1 MDKFWKLAALLLA
14 FFLGGLCVYTFGPR
28 QENTIVQNNTI
39 REKPVYITGSTT
51 AGSKTEV
58 VYVPK
63 ESVTVTNSD
72 GSTSVVREQT
82 DVELN
87 STQPAVTL
95 KVNGEQM
102 RMSLLPGESKKFE
115 AGKLVLNQS
124 TEANIKLEI
133 PVIDKTRKNAVS
145 YGFNSRRL
153 EEIGYRH
160 RFSKNFGYYVRGEG
174 RLFTGRSEL
183 KEGGAGL
190 ELYF

>member
-102 RMSLLPGESKKFE
+102 RMSLLTGESKKFE
-115 AGKLVLNQS
+115 DGKLVLNQS

-145 YGFNSRRL
+145 YGFNSRSL

>member
-14 FFLGGLCVYTFGPR
+14 FFLGGLCVYTFGLR

-115 AGKLVLNQS
+115 DGKLVLNQS

-145 YGFNSRRL
+145 YGFNSRSL

>member
-115 AGKLVLNQS
+115 DGKLVLNQS

-145 YGFNSRRL
+145 YGFYSRSL

>member
-115 AGKLVLNQS
+115 DGKLVLNQS

-145 YGFNSRRL
+145 YGFNSRSL
-153 EEIGYRH
+153 EEISYRH

>member
-115 AGKLVLNQS
+115 DGKLVLNQS

-145 YGFNSRRL
+145 YGFNSRSL

-160 RFSKNFGYYVRGEG
+160 RFSKNFGYYIRGEG

>member
-1 MDKFWKLAALLLA
+1 MDKFWKFAALLLA

-28 QENTIVQNNTI
+28 QENTLVQNNTI
-39 REKPVYITGSTT
+39 REKPVYITGDTN
-51 AGSKTEV
+51 AGSRTEV

-63 ESVTVTNSD
+63 KSVTVTNGD

-87 STQPAVTL
+87 SEQPAVTL

-102 RMSLLPGESKKFE
+102 RMSLLTGESKKFE
-115 AGKLVLNQS
+115 DGKLVLNQS

-145 YGFNSRRL
+145 YGFNSRSL

-174 RLFTGRSEL
+174 RLFTGPSEL

>member
-87 STQPAVTL
+87 AAPPNVTL

-115 AGKLVLNQS
+115 DGKLVLNQS

-145 YGFNSRRL
+145 YGFNSRSL

-174 RLFTGRSEL
+174 RLFTGRSEF

>member
-1 MDKFWKLAALLLA
+1 MDKFWKFAALLLA

-28 QENTIVQNNTI
+28 QENTLVQNNTI
-39 REKPVYITGSTT
+39 REKPVYITGDTN
-51 AGSKTEV
+51 AGSRTEV

-63 ESVTVTNSD
+63 ESVTVTNGD

-87 STQPAVTL
+87 SEQPAVTL

-102 RMSLLPGESKKFE
+102 RMSLLTGESKKFE
-115 AGKLVLNQS
+115 DGKLVLNQS

-145 YGFNSRRL
+145 YGFNSRSL

-174 RLFTGRSEL
+174 RLFTGSSEL

>member
-1 MDKFWKLAALLLA
+1 M
-14 FFLGGLCVYTFGPR
+14 
-28 QENTIVQNNTI
+28 
-39 REKPVYITGSTT
+39 
-51 AGSKTEV
+51 
-58 VYVPK
+58 
-63 ESVTVTNSD
+63 
-72 GSTSVVREQT
+72 
-82 DVELN
+82 
-87 STQPAVTL
+87 

-145 YGFNSRRL
+145 YGFNSRSL

>member
-14 FFLGGLCVYTFGPR
+14 FSLGGLCVYTFGPR

-115 AGKLVLNQS
+115 DGKLVLNQS

-145 YGFNSRRL
+145 YGFNSRSL

-183 KEGGAGL
+183 KEVGAGL

>member
-1 MDKFWKLAALLLA
+1 MDKFWKVAALLLA
-14 FFLGGLCVYTFGPR
+14 FSLGGLCAYTFGPR

-39 REKPVYITGSTT
+39 REKPVYVTGSTN

-58 VYVPK
+58 AYVPK

-72 GSTSVVREQT
+72 GSTRIAREQT

-87 STQPAVTL
+87 AAQPNVTL
-95 KVNGEQM
+95 KVNGEQIHM
-102 RMSLLPGESKKFE
+102 PLLSGESKKFE

-124 TEANIKLEI
+124 TAADIKLEI

-145 YGFNSRRL
+145 YGFNSRSL

-174 RLFTGRSEL
+174 RLFTGPSEL

>member
-51 AGSKTEV
+51 SGSKTEV

-115 AGKLVLNQS
+115 DGKLVLNQS

-145 YGFNSRRL
+145 YGFNSRSL

>member
-14 FFLGGLCVYTFGPR
+14 FFLGWLCVYTFGPR

-51 AGSKTEV
+51 TGNRTEV
-58 VYVPK
+58 AYVPK

-72 GSTSVVREQT
+72 GSTRIARERT

-87 STQPAVTL
+87 AAQPNVTL
-95 KVNGEQM
+95 KVNGEQIHIP
-102 RMSLLPGESKKFE
+102 LLSGESKKFE

-124 TEANIKLEI
+124 TAADIKLEI

-145 YGFNSRRL
+145 YGFNSRSL

>member
-51 AGSKTEV
+51 TGSRTEV
-58 VYVPK
+58 AYVPK

-72 GSTSVVREQT
+72 GSTRIARERT

-87 STQPAVTL
+87 AAQPNVTL
-95 KVNGEQM
+95 KVNGEQIHIP
-102 RMSLLPGESKKFE
+102 LLSGESKKFE

-124 TEANIKLEI
+124 TAADIKLEI

-145 YGFNSRRL
+145 YGFNSRSL

>member
-115 AGKLVLNQS
+115 DGKLVLNQS

-145 YGFNSRRL
+145 YGFNSRSL

>member
-145 YGFNSRRL
+145 YGFNSRSL

>member
-51 AGSKTEV
+51 AGSKTEF

-115 AGKLVLNQS
+115 DGKLVLNQS

-145 YGFNSRRL
+145 YGFNSRSL

>member
-51 AGSKTEV
+51 SGSKTEV

-115 AGKLVLNQS
+115 DGKLVLNQS

-145 YGFNSRRL
+145 YGFNSRSL

-160 RFSKNFGYYVRGEG
+160 RFYKNFGYYVRGEG